1 MDLDNF
7 FSDLELQLEHD
18 VDAELE
24 NQLHDYERKRL
35 SQLTMMDRLSTLT
48 QHSTPLRL
56 SLRTGEVLDVHLLRH
71 GKDWIAVHISAPT
84 HIRGE
89 AVIPVWAIEKMIV
102 LSGLAQV
109 SIGPAYGEIT
119 DRDIDQLSR
128 APRVIDR
135 ISFTVV
141 LRDIARRRKLVT
153 LIADSHYLETVVDL
167 VASDHVDVR
176 TPTGHTIVLRKSLIS
191 AVVMTSL

>member
-18 VDAELE
+18 VDAELDS
-24 NQLHDYERKRL
+24 QLHDYERERL
-35 SQLTMMDRLSTLT
+35 SQLTMMDRLSSLT
-48 QHSTPLRL
+48 HQSTSLKL
-56 SLRTGEVLDVHLLRH
+56 SLKAGDLLDARLLRH
-71 GKDWIAVHISAPT
+71 GKDWIAVHITAPT
-84 HIRGE
+84 HLSGE
-89 AVIPVWAIEKMIV
+89 AVIPVWAIEQMIV
-102 LSGLAQV
+102 PSHRAQA

-153 LIADSHYLETVVDL
+153 LIADRHYPATVLDL
-167 VASDHVDVR
+167 VASDHVDLR
-176 TPTGHTIVLRKSLIS
+176 TLSGYTLVLRLSKVS
-191 AVVMTSL
+191 AVVMTSV

>member
-24 NQLHDYERKRL
+24 SQLHDYERERL
-35 SQLTMMDRLSTLT
+35 SQLTIMDRLSSLT
-48 QHSTPLRL
+48 QQSTSLKL
-56 SLRTGEVLDVHLLRH
+56 SLKTEDVLDVQLLRH
-71 GKDWIAVHISAPT
+71 GKDWIAVHITAPT
-84 HIRGE
+84 HLTGE
-89 AVIPVWAIEKMIV
+89 AVIPVWSVEQVM
-102 LSGLAQV
+102 LPSSLALA
-109 SIGPAYGEIT
+109 SIGTAYGEVT

-135 ISFTVV
+135 ISFAVV

-153 LIADSHYLETVVDL
+153 LIAHRHHPETVIDL
-167 VASDHVDVR
+167 VASDHIDLR
-176 TPTGHTIVLRKSLIS
+176 SLSGHTVVLRLSQIS
-191 AVVMTSL
+191 AVVMTSV

>member
-24 NQLHDYERKRL
+24 NQLHDYERERL
-35 SQLTMMDRLSTLT
+35 SQLTMMDRLSSLSQQPTSLK
-48 QHSTPLRL
+48 L
-56 SLRTGEVLDVHLLRH
+56 SLKAGDMFDVQLLRH
-71 GKDWIAVHISAPT
+71 GKDWIAVHITAPT
-84 HIRGE
+84 HLSGE
-89 AVIPVWAIEKMIV
+89 AVIPVWAIEQMV
-102 LSGLAQV
+102 LLTPLARA
-109 SIGPAYGEIT
+109 SIGTSYGEVT

-135 ISFTVV
+135 ISFSVV

-153 LIADSHYLETVVDL
+153 LIADRHYPETFIDL
-167 VASDHVDVR
+167 VASDHVDLR
-176 TPTGHTIVLRKSLIS
+176 TLSGHTIVLRLSQIS
-191 AVVMTSL
+191 AVVMTSV

>member
-18 VDAELE
+18 VDAELDS
-24 NQLHDYERKRL
+24 QLHDYERERL

-84 HIRGE
+84 HITGE

-102 LSGLAQV
+102 PSGLAQA

-167 VASDHVDVR
+167 VASDHIDVR

-191 AVVMTSL
+191 AVVMTSV

>member
-18 VDAELE
+18 VDAELDS
-24 NQLHDYERKRL
+24 QLHDYERERL

-84 HIRGE
+84 HITGE

-102 LSGLAQV
+102 PSHRAQA

-135 ISFTVV
+135 ISFTTV